1 MIRSETFGFRQRS
14 HLFRLSF
21 FFLALAVFRMKGYV
35 AGFITVVLTI
45 LVALFA
51 YKMPFTMAMAAT
63 GYGFLYGLWPIAW
76 IIIMSV
82 FLYKISVKTGQ
93 FDVIRAS
100 VLSITNDHRLLVIL
114 IGFHSEHFRRSSRIW
129 CTSSDYGS
137 TSCRSWVKSFICS
150 GSLFNCKYSTSRFWS
165 DGNSNYSCWT
175 SNRY

>member
-1 MIRSETFGFRQRS
+1 
-14 HLFRLSF
+14 
-21 FFLALAVFRMKGYV
+21 MKGYV
-35 AGFITVVLTI
+35 AGFITVVLTV

-51 YKMPFTMAMAAT
+51 YKMPFTMAMATT

-114 IGFHSEHFRRSSRIW
+114 IGF
-129 CTSSDYGS
+129 
-137 TSCRSWVKSFICS
+137 SF
-150 GSLFNCKYSTSRFWS
+150 GAF
-165 DGNSNYSCWT
+165 
-175 SNRY
+175 

>member
-1 MIRSETFGFRQRS
+1 MNTWTQVYDPFGNIWIS
-14 HLFRLSF
+14 AAVALIPIIF

-35 AGFITVVLTI
+35 AGFITVVLTV

-93 FDVIRAS
+93 FDVI
-100 VLSITNDHRLLVIL
+100 LSL
-114 IGFHSEHFRRSSRIW
+114 IHI
-129 CTSSDYGS
+129 
-137 TSCRSWVKSFICS
+137 
-150 GSLFNCKYSTSRFWS
+150 
-165 DGNSNYSCWT
+165 
-175 SNRY
+175 

>member
-1 MIRSETFGFRQRS
+1 MDFGSGRTYS
-14 HLFRLSF
+14 DYL

-114 IGFHSEHFRRSSRIW
+114 IGF
-129 CTSSDYGS
+129 
-137 TSCRSWVKSFICS
+137 SF
-150 GSLFNCKYSTSRFWS
+150 GAF
-165 DGNSNYSCWT
+165 
-175 SNRY
+175 

>member
-1 MIRSETFGFRQRS
+1 
-14 HLFRLSF
+14 
-21 FFLALAVFRMKGYV
+21 MKGYV
-35 AGFITVVLTI
+35 AGFITVVLTV

-114 IGFHSEHFRRSSRIW
+114 IGFSFWSIFRRSGRIW
-129 CTSSDYGS
+129 GTSSDYSS
-137 TSCRSWVKSFICS
+137 TSW
-150 GSLFNCKYSTSRFWS
+150 GL
-165 DGNSNYSCWT
+165 G
-175 SNRY
+175 

>member
-1 MIRSETFGFRQRS
+1 
-14 HLFRLSF
+14 
-21 FFLALAVFRMKGYV
+21 MKGYV

-114 IGFHSEHFRRSSRIW
+114 IGFHSEHF
-129 CTSSDYGS
+129 
-137 TSCRSWVKSFICS
+137 
-150 GSLFNCKYSTSRFWS
+150 
-165 DGNSNYSCWT
+165 
-175 SNRY
+175 